1 MHYRNPFRDPD
12 EAGYIRRAKEAG
24 QSVYAVY
31 YKEYYEE
38 KEGNTY
44 FRFTCE
50 VQADAQKI
58 NEDTCYPERKIPLGT
73 VGMTK
78 HLRMAGSA
86 PLPLPRMRIPSPLP
100 EKSVSRMPQAER
112 ITAISI

>member
-1 MHYRNPFRDPD
+1 MDFGLNMHYRNPFRDPD
-12 EAGYIRRAKEAG
+12 EAGYIKRAKEAG

-50 VQADAQKI
+50 VQADYR
-58 NEDTCYPERKIPLGT
+58 N
-73 VGMTK
+73 
-78 HLRMAGSA
+78 
-86 PLPLPRMRIPSPLP
+86 
-100 EKSVSRMPQAER
+100 
-112 ITAISI
+112 